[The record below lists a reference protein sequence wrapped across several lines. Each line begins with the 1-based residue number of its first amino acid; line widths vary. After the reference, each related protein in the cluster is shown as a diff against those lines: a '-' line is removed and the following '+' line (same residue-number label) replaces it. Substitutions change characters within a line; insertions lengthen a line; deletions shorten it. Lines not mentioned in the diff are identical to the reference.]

1 MNETRSK
8 ELQRG
13 AWVGI
18 LANAAL
24 AIIKGVA
31 GYVSGSRALIADA
44 ANSATDVAGSVAVL
58 LGVRMAHTP
67 PDEEHPYGHGKAE
80 TIAAIVVAVLI
91 AGVGL
96 EVGYSSFRA
105 FFEPAKAPGWIAAA
119 AAVISML
126 TKEILYRYTYRLGK
140 KLGSDAIIANAW
152 DHRSDVFSTLAAL
165 LGILGAIA
173 GEYFDIPWLVYLDP
187 LAGLGVSIFVL
198 YMAYRLAGESIANA
212 LDRVLDEEESKD
224 LLTAASRVD
233 GVMKV
238 DELLARQHG
247 HYVIVDIKIAVDPH
261 ITVEEGHRIGKRVK
275 KELIEKFPH
284 VSNVLVHINPYNS
297 NQD

>member
-18 LANAAL
+18 LANAGL

-96 EVGYSSFRA
+96 EVGYSSFLA
-105 FFEPAKAPGWIAAA
+105 FF
-119 AAVISML
+119 
-126 TKEILYRYTYRLGK
+126 
-140 KLGSDAIIANAW
+140 
-152 DHRSDVFSTLAAL
+152 
-165 LGILGAIA
+165 
-173 GEYFDIPWLVYLDP
+173 
-187 LAGLGVSIFVL
+187 
-198 YMAYRLAGESIANA
+198 
-212 LDRVLDEEESKD
+212 
-224 LLTAASRVD
+224 
-233 GVMKV
+233 
-238 DELLARQHG
+238 
-247 HYVIVDIKIAVDPH
+247 
-261 ITVEEGHRIGKRVK
+261 
-275 KELIEKFPH
+275 
-284 VSNVLVHINPYNS
+284 
-297 NQD
+297 